1 MERDVFPDRR
11 GSDHPGQQT
20 IGPRLGG
27 VVQLH
32 VYLDDI
38 FPNSIGK
45 PISRVVEMSKAIA
58 AVFAANIALTAAAP
72 AARAHAFLDH
82 ASPAVG
88 STVATPPQQ
97 LRLSFTQGI
106 EPGLSLVISFVCGL
120 LAA

>member
-1 MERDVFPDRR
+1 TIQ
-11 GSDHPGQQT
+11 PGIIWSGTYFQ
-20 IGPRLGG
+20 IGAEAIIPVNKRSGHGYGG

-58 AVFAANIALTAAAP
+58 AAFAANIALTAAAP

-106 EPGLSLVISFVCGL
+106 
-120 LAA
+120 

>member
-1 MERDVFPDRR
+1 M
-11 GSDHPGQQT
+11 
-20 IGPRLGG
+20 
-27 VVQLH
+27 
-32 VYLDDI
+32 
-38 FPNSIGK
+38 
-45 PISRVVEMSKAIA
+45 EMSKAIA